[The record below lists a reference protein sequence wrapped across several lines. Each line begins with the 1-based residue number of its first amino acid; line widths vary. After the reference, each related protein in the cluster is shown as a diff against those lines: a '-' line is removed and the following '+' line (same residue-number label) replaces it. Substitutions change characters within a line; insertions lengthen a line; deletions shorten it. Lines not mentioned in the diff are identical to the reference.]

1 MGGSNCLVS
10 MLLLSVVMARWM
22 VLFSFSVTGLRLK
35 GHTVTGLKG
44 HTVTGLMLKGHTVL
58 EGHAVLRGQMVV
70 VKGQMV
76 FWEFLGVLWGV
87 SLLVSSMVELLLAD
101 GAFGVSLGV
110 LGGLTPGI
118 CFAALEVS

>member
-22 VLFSFSVTGLRLK
+22 VLFSFSVTGLR
-35 GHTVTGLKG
+35 V
-44 HTVTGLMLKGHTVL
+44 KGHTVL
-58 EGHAVLRGQMVV
+58 EGVTGSRVRGHTVLKGHTVLRGQMVV

-87 SLLVSSMVELLLAD
+87 SLLVSSMVELLLVD
-101 GAFGVSLGV
+101 GAAGVSLRV
-110 LGGLTPGI
+110 LRGLTPGI